1 MFLKSKQEKRLLLVF
16 LHLLYSTAKDDQE
29 KEETDEKSSVHI
41 TIGKSFA

>member
-16 LHLLYSTAKDDQE
+16 LHLYSTAKDDQE